1 MAAGTKRYYAH
12 LHLQPAATVLQALP
26 DVRACNLAA
35 QTLSGEVSQLELQLK
50 YKKAELKQS
59 QEERTK
65 LQVSPAT
72 LFAGL
77 VNTCWS
83 E

>member
-1 MAAGTKRYYAH
+1 VRACTCCVP
-12 LHLQPAATVLQALP
+12 LSVLQALP

-65 LQVSPAT
+65 LQVRRFFQWQH
-72 LFAGL
+72 LL
-77 VNTCWS
+77 LLLRYV
-83 E
+83 

>member
-1 MAAGTKRYYAH
+1 
-12 LHLQPAATVLQALP
+12 V
-26 DVRACNLAA
+26 AA

-65 LQVSPAT
+65 LQVRRPFLPALLQRRT
-72 LFAGL
+72 PPLR
-77 VNTCWS
+77 S
-83 E
+83 